1 MLFAGGMILV
11 FSLLIFGAWM
21 CIWLIYG
28 VAMAFTRPSRSVKL
42 VVAIPFLALTAIP
55 PLMAKRSFDESMN
68 EFAQAEAEPVPPF
81 DR

>member
-1 MLFAGGMILV
+1 MVL
-11 FSLLIFGAWM
+11 SLLVFGAWM

-28 VAMAFTRPSRSVKL
+28 VAMTFSRPSLAVKL

-55 PLMAKRSFDESMN
+55 PITAKRSFDESMN
-68 EFAQAEAEPVPPF
+68 DFARTEAEAVPTI